1 MAQNILLSNEFEKD
15 MVNFLPPKTN
25 KLGGQSVLINY
36 NNGDKTGPFYL
47 QTCRVR
53 IPFGIDSSKPE
64 NGGPVKYHISL
75 SLANSETQ
83 NEQLHKLTQ
92 NIRSIDEKTKSM
104 ATEGTD
110 WFGKKL
116 SSELVN
122 EFYKSAEK
130 FPKDP
135 KWPSTLKVKLPFDAK
150 KGEAQF
156 KLYDENKKE
165 ISITDENGELNS
177 DAIPRGCE
185 AVCLIQ
191 TTGVWFVGKTQFGV
205 GYKLV
210 QAKIYKS
217 NKLSGY
223 SIVDSEDE
231 EEEDEEVDVTDE

>member
-1 MAQNILLSNEFEKD
+1 MASNSILLAHEFDKD
-15 MVNFLPPKTN
+15 QVTFLPPRQN
-25 KLGGQSVLINY
+25 KLGGQSVLVNY
-36 NNGDKTGPFYL
+36 NNGDNTGPFFL

-53 IPFGIDSSKPE
+53 VPFGIDSSKPE
-64 NGGPVKYHISL
+64 NGPVKYHISL
-75 SLANSETQ
+75 SLANADTQ
-83 NEQLHKLTQ
+83 NEQLHKLTN
-92 NIRSIDEKTKSM
+92 NIRAIDDAAKEMPVKSD
-104 ATEGTD
+104 A

-130 FPKDP
+130 FPKDS
-135 KWPSTLKVKLPFDAK
+135 KWPSNLKVKLPFDAK
-150 KGEAQF
+150 KGEPQF

-165 ISITDENGELNS
+165 INVLDENGELNS

-231 EEEDEEVDVTDE
+231 EEEEVDVTDE

>member
-1 MAQNILLSNEFEKD
+1 MAQNILLSNEFEKN

-53 IPFGIDSSKPE
+53 VPFGIDSSKPE
-64 NGGPVKYHISL
+64 NGGPIKYHISL

-83 NEQLHKLTQ
+83 NEQLHKLTE

-104 ATEGTD
+104 PTESAE

-150 KGEAQF
+150 KGESQF

-165 ISITDENGELNS
+165 INVLDENGELNS

-231 EEEDEEVDVTDE
+231 EEEEVEVTDE

>member
-1 MAQNILLSNEFEKD
+1 MTSNNILLANEFNED
-15 MVNFLPPKTN
+15 SVTFLPPRQN
-25 KLGGQSVLINY
+25 KLGGQSVLVNY
-36 NNGDKTGPFYL
+36 NNGDNPGPFFL

-64 NGGPVKYHISL
+64 NGPVKYHICL
-75 SLANSETQ
+75 SMANADTQ
-83 NEQLHKLTQ
+83 SDQLQKLTA
-92 NIRSIDEKTKSM
+92 NIRAIDKKAKETPTNNDS
-104 ATEGTD
+104 

-116 SSELVN
+116 SGELVN

-135 KWPSTLKVKLPFDAK
+135 KWPSTLKVKLPFDSK
-150 KGEAQF
+150 KGEPQF
-156 KLYDENKKE
+156 HLYDENKKPVK
-165 ISITDENGELNS
+165 ILDENGEINS
-177 DAIPRGCE
+177 DAIPRGSE

-231 EEEDEEVDVTDE
+231 EEEVDVTDE